1 MSQYALPHRV
11 FPFNPYANPHDFA
24 MRASSTMLQHEM
36 PILLNLAQERGD
48 TLEKRQQ
55 SVHAGNLKQIRDLM
69 QALEWLKNE
78 GIHEENLSD
87 VKLYYMTDHT
97 GGFSWSIEGMVS
109 AHTDHSRLFEIGFTD
124 EWYDWIVIYVGGV
137 CIKSYEVE
145 EEEEA

>member
-11 FPFNPYANPHDFA
+11 FPFNPYAIPHDFA
-24 MRASSTMLQHEM
+24 VRASSTMLQHEM

-55 SVHAGNLKQIRDLM
+55 SVHAGNLKQIRYLM
-69 QALEWLKNE
+69 QALEWLRDE

-109 AHTDHSRLFEIGFTD
+109 AHSAHSRLFEIGFTD
-124 EWYDWIVIYVGGV
+124 EWYDEIVIYVGGV
-137 CIKSYEVE
+137 YIKSYEVE

>member
-1 MSQYALPHRV
+1 MSQYTLPHRV
-11 FPFNPYANPHDFA
+11 FPFNPYAIPHDLA
-24 MRASSTMLQHEM
+24 VRASSTMLQNEM
-36 PILLNLAQERGD
+36 PILLDLVQFRGD
-48 TLEKRQQ
+48 TLEERQQ

-137 CIKSYEVE
+137 CIKTYEVE

>member
-1 MSQYALPHRV
+1 MSQHTLSHRV
-11 FPFNPYANPHDFA
+11 FPFNACAIPHDFVV
-24 MRASSTMLQHEM
+24 RTSSTMLQNEW
-36 PILLNLAQERGD
+36 PLLLQIVHHRGGSV
-48 TLEKRQQ
+48 EERQQ
-55 SVHAGNLKQIRDLM
+55 SIQADNLKQIRDLM

-109 AHTDHSRLFEIGFTD
+109 AHSAHSRLFEIGFTD
-124 EWYDWIVIYVGGV
+124 EWYDEIVIYVGGV
-137 CIKSYEVE
+137 YIKSYEVE

>member
-1 MSQYALPHRV
+1 MSQYALSHRV
-11 FPFNPYANPHDFA
+11 FTFNPYAIPHDFA
-24 MRASSTMLQHEM
+24 VSASSTMLQNEM
-36 PILLNLAQERGD
+36 PILLELAQFRGD
-48 TLEKRQQ
+48 TLEKKQQ

>member
-1 MSQYALPHRV
+1 
-11 FPFNPYANPHDFA
+11 
-24 MRASSTMLQHEM
+24 MLQHEM

-97 GGFSWSIEGMVS
+97 CGFGWSIEGMVS
-109 AHTDHSRLFEIGFTD
+109 AHTAHSRPFGIGFTD
-124 EWYDWIVIYVGGV
+124 DWYDEIVIFVGGV
-137 CIKSYEVE
+137 CIKSLEVE
-145 EEEEA
+145 EEA

>member
-1 MSQYALPHRV
+1 MSQYALQHRV
-11 FPFNPYANPHDFA
+11 FPFNPYAIPHDFA
-24 MRASSTMLQHEM
+24 VRASSTMLQHEM

-69 QALEWLKNE
+69 QALEWLRDE

-109 AHTDHSRLFEIGFTD
+109 AHSAHSRLFEIGFTD
-124 EWYDWIVIYVGGV
+124 EWYDEIVIYVGGV
-137 CIKSYEVE
+137 YIKSYEVE

>member
-1 MSQYALPHRV
+1 
-11 FPFNPYANPHDFA
+11 

-55 SVHAGNLKQIRDLM
+55 SVHAGNLKQIRYLM
-69 QALEWLKNE
+69 QALEWLRDE

-137 CIKSYEVE
+137 CIKTYEVE

>member
-1 MSQYALPHRV
+1 
-11 FPFNPYANPHDFA
+11 
-24 MRASSTMLQHEM
+24 MLQHEM

-97 GGFSWSIEGMVS
+97 GGFDWSIEGMVS
-109 AHTDHSRLFEIGFTD
+109 AHTAHSRLFDIGFPED
-124 EWYDWIVIYVGGV
+124 WYDEIAIYVGGV
-137 CIKSYEVE
+137 CIKTYEVE